1 MGRLAPAI
9 CGIGAVTG
17 YGWGRER
24 LWDGLTSGKHAATLQ
39 PGYGRDGD
47 EDAWIVRIPDGGA
60 EDDGASRF
68 AKAMRAAARE
78 AIADAR
84 ERGWEP
90 GPRVGVVHAEVLR
103 DTDMW
108 QDFYANNRYVRGRDY
123 LSMMPSTPPAMFMR
137 EFGFHG
143 PSLSVG
149 AMCASGNAGLI
160 TAKAWLDA
168 GIVDDVVVVATDLS
182 ANPQNVWHLARLRV
196 VIADAEPLDACRPFQ
211 QNSRGFTMAEASVAF
226 VVSNRASRPYAR
238 ALGGAMTQDAYHVIS
253 IDPSLEELRACFR
266 DALDNAGVSASD
278 IRYLNAHGP
287 GTRQCDRAEATLLEE
302 FFGPETGIYS
312 VKPLVGHCQGAAA
325 AVELAVAAMA
335 YERGYLPAPPRVA
348 PGHPQLISGRTPI
361 TGGLT
366 LKSSLGMGGHNTA
379 VVLAPAEPG

>member
-1 MGRLAPAI
+1 MVSQQMAI

-24 LWDGLTSGKHAATLQ
+24 LWDGLTSGKHAATLEG
-39 PGYGRDGD
+39 GYGRDGD
-47 EDAWIVRIPDGGA
+47 EAAWVVRIPEGGTA
-60 EDDGASRF
+60 DDGASRF
-68 AKAMRAAARE
+68 ARAMRAAARE
-78 AIADAR
+78 AVVDAR

-90 GPRVGVVHAEVLR
+90 GPRVGMVHAEVLR

-108 QDFYANNRYVRGRDY
+108 QDFYAHNRYVRNYDY
-123 LSMMPSTPPAMFMR
+123 LSMMPSTPPGMFMR

-160 TAKAWLDA
+160 TAKTWLDA
-168 GIVDDVVVVATDLS
+168 GIVDDVVLVATDLS
-182 ANPQNVWHLARLRV
+182 ANPKNVWHFARLRV
-196 VIADAEPLDACRPFQ
+196 VVADAEPLDACRPFQ
-211 QNSRGFTMAEASVAF
+211 EGSRGFPMAEASVAF
-226 VVSNRASRPYAR
+226 VLSNRARRPYAR

-253 IDPSLEELRACFR
+253 IDPSLDQLRACYR
-266 DALDNAGVSASD
+266 NALANAGVEASQ
-278 IRYLNAHGP
+278 IQYVNAHGP
-287 GTRQCDRAEATLLEE
+287 GTRQCDRAEATMLEE

-325 AVELAVAAMA
+325 AVEIAVAAMG
-335 YERGYLPAPPRVA
+335 YDRGYLPAPPQVA
-348 PGHPQLISGRTPI
+348 PGHPQLITGRTPV
-361 TGGLT
+361 GDGLT

-379 VVLAPAEPG
+379 VVLAPPG